1 MTRKER
7 KKRPVWNH
15 FNSLSRSDVSHP
27 HVQCIYCSKE
37 FQRAIPERMQVHLD
51 KKCPNAPNNAKS
63 QSSQLNITTSVITN
77 NINDEIARKKGPVW
91 ENFYIIDKYEDS
103 HPNVQ
108 CKFCF
113 KEFKRAVPQRMKTH
127 IEKCSKAP
135 NNAKSKYN
143 QNISKINNIKDCM
156 SDEEQK
162 SLESLLAKALSS
174 AEIHF
179 SFVDNPFVIEFFNRL
194 KPSFKLPNGEEIKIQ
209 MSQFH
214 NNKSSM
220 NDIEYYDHE
229 MENAIITFEEAS
241 ENDDLD
247 SMYNL
252 ECYYKD
258 EIGTEKNEIEAFEL
272 YKKAAEKAAAEKGV
286 LGSIYKVGMC
296 YRYGIGTE
304 INVIKSFEYYN
315 RAKRSC

>member
-1 MTRKER
+1 MIRKER

-77 NINDEIARKKGPVW
+77 NINDEIARKKGPIW

-143 QNISKINNIKDCM
+143 QNISKINNIKDCI
-156 SDEEQK
+156 SEAEQK
-162 SLESLLAKALSS
+162 SLEFLLAKALSS

-179 SFVDNPFVIEFFNRL
+179 SFVDNPSVIEFFNHL

-214 NNKSSM
+214 NNSSSM
-220 NDIEYYDHE
+220 NGIEYYDHGMGNE
-229 MENAIITFEEAS
+229 ITIFEEAS
-241 ENDDLD
+241 ENNLD
-247 SMYNL
+247 SMN
-252 ECYYKD
+252 
-258 EIGTEKNEIEAFEL
+258 
-272 YKKAAEKAAAEKGV
+272 
-286 LGSIYKVGMC
+286 
-296 YRYGIGTE
+296 
-304 INVIKSFEYYN
+304 
-315 RAKRSC
+315 

>member
-1 MTRKER
+1 MIRKER

-37 FQRAIPERMQVHLD
+37 FQRAVPERMQVHLD

-91 ENFYIIDKYEDS
+91 GNFYIIDKYEDS
-103 HPNVQ
+103 HPN
-108 CKFCF
+108 F
-113 KEFKRAVPQRMKTH
+113 
-127 IEKCSKAP
+127 SKAP

-214 NNKSSM
+214 NNNSSM

-229 MENAIITFEEAS
+229 MENAITTFEEAS

-247 SMYNL
+247 SMYSL
-252 ECYYKD
+252 VCHYDKD
-258 EIGTEKNEIEAFEL
+258 EIGTEENEIEAFEL
-272 YKKAAEKAAAEKGV
+272 YKKAAEKVAAEKGV
-286 LGSIYKVGMC
+286 LDSIYKVGMC

-315 RAKRSC
+315 RAAESSC